1 MYRIAFL
8 IIIISLFTSCDEK
21 DDVQEINFK
30 IIEKKKIKLNFE
42 MNEMTSAAQYKNIE
56 GKDYLFRFTDYQSQ
70 QNPQALEIIN
80 LSTERI
86 EKLIN
91 FPLEGP
97 NAFDGLVNFHVH
109 NFDSIFFHNEAF
121 PLTFYLTDTSKVIK
135 QKWEI
140 GDMGIGAGWSS
151 NSSPFLIDDKLFFHS
166 ISTQSFYPDD
176 EDFIENDFLSYFNL
190 RNGEITAISSVDY
203 PKIFKE
209 NFNNGKWF
217 PWSESPILHHHND
230 KIFVGFRM
238 SPKVTS
244 FKKDETDKINLEI
257 SQSQLAEPVSIDIND
272 YASNFLA
279 LVGNPQLGKI
289 IYDPYRAKLIR
300 LFKHP
305 LEIGDS
311 EDRNNVYYRSKFDLL
326 FFDLNGKLVAT
337 LELPKNKIN
346 PSVII
351 PTEKGL
357 LINTD
362 NPFNP
367 KNHEDYLE
375 FDHITIDNMQ

>member
-1 MYRIAFL
+1 MYRITYL

-21 DDVQEINFK
+21 DGQEIDFTT
-30 IIEKKKIKLNFE
+30 IEKKKIQLNFAMRE
-42 MNEMTSAAQYKNIE
+42 MISTTQCKNIE
-56 GKDYLFRFTDYQSQ
+56 GTDYLFRFIDYQSQ
-70 QNPQALEIIN
+70 QKPQALEIIN
-80 LSTERI
+80 LTSERV
-86 EKLIN
+86 EKIIN
-91 FPLEGP
+91 FPMEGP

-140 GDMGIGAGWSS
+140 EDMEIGAGWSA
-151 NSSPFLIDDKLFFHS
+151 NSAPFLIDDRLYFHS
-166 ISTQSFYPDD
+166 FSTQSFYPD
-176 EDFIENDFLSYFNL
+176 EQDFIENEFLSYLHL
-190 RNGEITAISSVDY
+190 RTGAITPISSVDF

-209 NFNNGKWF
+209 NFRNGKWF
-217 PWSESPILHHHND
+217 PWSESPILHHYNN
-230 KIFVGFRM
+230 KMFVGFMM
-238 SPKVTS
+238 SPEVTS
-244 FKKDETDKINLEI
+244 IKEGQTEKIKLEI
-257 SQSQLAEPVSIDIND
+257 SQSKLAVPVSIDIND
-272 YASNFLA
+272 YASNFYSLI
-279 LVGNPQLGKI
+279 GNSQLSKI
-289 IYDPYRAKLIR
+289 IYDPYRKKLIR
-300 LFKHP
+300 LFKRSI
-305 LEIGDS
+305 EIGEN
-311 EDRNNVYYRSKFDLL
+311 EDRESVYYRSKFDLL

-367 KNHEDYLE
+367 ENHEDYLE
-375 FDHITIDNMQ
+375 FNHISIDNLQ

>member
-21 DDVQEINFK
+21 DVQEIDFK

-80 LSTERI
+80 LSTERV

-91 FPLEGP
+91 FPMEGP

-121 PLTFYLTDTSKVIK
+121 PLTFYLTDTSKIIK

-140 GDMGIGAGWSS
+140 DDMEIGAGWSS
-151 NSSPFLIDDKLFFHS
+151 NSSPFLIDDKLYFHS

-176 EDFIENDFLSYFNL
+176 ENFSEHEFLSYLNL
-190 RNGEITAISSVDY
+190 KNGAITPISSVDY

-217 PWSESPILHHHND
+217 PWSESPILHQHND
-230 KIFVGFRM
+230 KIFVGFMM
-238 SPKVTS
+238 SPEVTS
-244 FKKDETDKINLEI
+244 INEGKTENIKLETSSLK
-257 SQSQLAEPVSIDIND
+257 QAEPVNIDIND
-272 YASNFLA
+272 YASNFFA
-279 LVGNPQLGKI
+279 LVGNPQLGKL
-289 IYDPYRAKLIR
+289 IYDPYRKKLIR

-305 LEIGDS
+305 LEINES
-311 EDRNNVYYRSKFDLL
+311 EDRNNVYYRSIFDLL

-375 FDHITIDNMQ
+375 FDHIIIDNMQ